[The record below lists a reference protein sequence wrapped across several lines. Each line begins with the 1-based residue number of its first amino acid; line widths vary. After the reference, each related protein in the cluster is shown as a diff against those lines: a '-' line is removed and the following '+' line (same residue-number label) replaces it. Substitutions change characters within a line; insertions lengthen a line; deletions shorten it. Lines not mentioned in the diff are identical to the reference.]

1 MAEWDDIIKNHLMM
15 GRARWLTYDANAK
28 RRRRENEEE
37 ERRPGARPLVGRG
50 ERPELLRCA
59 QGERLREEN
68 FQRIMQRGRSRPA
81 FMPRP
86 FIQVHHAYM
95 PCYSVARYGQFG
107 YMDPNALVCSRVNNP
122 RPCLPCPQTYV
133 SLPPLPLDPEA
144 STGSSSE
151 ESSDSEGGNSIE
163 ANHGSPSTQ
172 Q

>member
-1 MAEWDDIIKNHLMM
+1 MM
-15 GRARWLTYDANAK
+15 GRARWLTYAANAK

-37 ERRPGARPLVGRG
+37 ERRPGARPLAGRG
-50 ERPELLRCA
+50 ERPELLRFV

-86 FIQVHHAYM
+86 FIQVHHAYI
-95 PCYSVARYGQFG
+95 PHYPVARYGQFG
-107 YMDPNALVCSRVNNP
+107 YMDPNAPVCPRVNNP
-122 RPCLPCPQTYV
+122 RPCLPCPQSYA

-151 ESSDSEGGNSIE
+151 ESSDSEGGNSLE
-163 ANHGSPSTQ
+163 VNHGSPSSTTVKKKKLLFCI
-172 Q
+172 